1 MKYVDFDGRSYR
13 CYLSDN
19 GIERR
24 YLGCYHDKPRQAH
37 KHSSGTFAD
46 PLRSVSAPSYPGE
59 RAGIAPVAGRSP
71 RLRTNPPSQASPRSR
86 RPPSVTGD

>member
-19 GIERR
+19 GLKRR
-24 YLGCYHDKPRQAH
+24 YLGCFHDKPRQAH
-37 KHSSGTFAD
+37 KHTSGTFAD

-71 RLRTNPPSQASPRSR
+71 RTRNPLTSPRSQASPHL
-86 RPPSVTGD
+86 